1 MQHPPVITLTTDFG
15 LEDIYVGVM
24 KGVILSIAPRCR
36 LVDITHFIPPQDID
50 AGGRALADAFPFFPP
65 GTIHVAVVDPGV
77 GGQRAALLVQA
88 GGHVFIGPDNGIFSF
103 VLKGFEPVQVH
114 AITAER
120 YMSARVSTTFHGRDV
135 FAPAAAHLAAGA
147 APESFG
153 PEASDYVLR
162 ELPHPRFEDGK
173 LLGTVVRVD
182 RFGNL
187 ITNLHRD
194 VLARHSLD
202 HALEIVL
209 GDRVVT
215 TFVRTYADAPAR
227 TPVCMFG
234 SSDCLEIAVR
244 DASAADLLQAC
255 CGQAVRAQKKAG

>member
-1 MQHPPVITLTTDFG
+1 MQSPIITLTTDFG

-24 KGVILSIAPRCR
+24 KGVILSIAPQSR
-36 LVDITHFIPPQDID
+36 LVDITHSIPPQDID
-50 AGGRALADAFPFFPP
+50 AGGRALGEAFPFFPP
-65 GTIHVAVVDPGV
+65 GTIHVAVVDPEV

-114 AITAER
+114 AIIAER
-120 YMSARVSTTFHGRDV
+120 YMNARVSATFHGRDV

-147 APESFG
+147 APESLG
-153 PEASDYVLR
+153 PEVSDYVLR
-162 ELPHPRFEDGK
+162 QLPHPRFEDGK

-194 VLARHSLD
+194 ELARHGLD
-202 HALEIVL
+202 RALEIVL
-209 GDRVVT
+209 GTRIVT
-215 TFVRTYADAPAR
+215 TFARTYADAPES
-227 TPVCMFG
+227 TPVCLFG
-234 SSDCLEIAVR
+234 SNDCLEIAVR
-244 DASAADLLQAC
+244 DASAAGLLQIT
-255 CGQAVRAQKKAG
+255 CGQAVQAQKKAG